1 MCGQRRTTI
10 APVDTP
16 GQRISLRLEQ
26 LGRKPVWLAAEVDTD
41 QRTVE
46 RWISDS
52 SNPRFDYIV
61 PIADALQ
68 VSARWLLSGEGNPDD
83 ADEAPAGGGP
93 DRRAANGLRR
103 GRVPRRAPDEQ
114 TES

>member
-1 MCGQRRTTI
+1 M
-10 APVDTP
+10 DTP

-61 PIADALQ
+61 PIADALE
-68 VSARWLLSGEGNPDD
+68 VSARWLLSGEGSPDD
-83 ADEAPAGGGP
+83 ADAAPVGGGP
-93 DRRAANGLRR
+93 DRRTSNGRRRR
-103 GRVPRRAPDEQ
+103 GEPKRAPGEQ